1 MRMWDKA
8 KKFFR
13 EFYRRLSLIDW
24 IGAALAILKASKKE
38 DMRVDPKYIVIKPR
52 ILSDENYLRGVSVLR
67 GVLTLIPPAA
77 IAAPVLGLGAM
88 GFKIWKRIALNT
100 EYDALQYPPVDP
112 NMLRLSIEMDTE
124 LKKHYGH
131 LILAHNW
138 DMAAVEELEAVYNDF
153 QFITDGQL
161 LQAKYPDISE
171 EYVMNRTMTNKHN
184 LQMKLSQIEQGL
196 IQVSNSPEIE
206 HNIREAFEFIKELF
220 PAMNDWSLFNSEGFD
235 DVLEI
240 LDTLF

>member
-1 MRMWDKA
+1 M
-8 KKFFR
+8 
-13 EFYRRLSLIDW
+13 IDW
-24 IGAALAILKASKKE
+24 VSIGLSILKAAKKE
-38 DMRVDPKYIVIKPR
+38 DMLVDSKYIVVKPR

-77 IAAPVLGLGAM
+77 IASPILGLGAM

-112 NMLRLSIEMDTE
+112 NMLRLSIVMDTE

-131 LILAHNW
+131 LVLDDNW
-138 DMAAVEELEAVYNDF
+138 NMDVISELEAVYNDF
-153 QFITDGQL
+153 QFITDSQI
-161 LQAKYPDISE
+161 LQAKYPHISDK
-171 EYVMNRTMTNKHN
+171 YIVDKTMFNKHT
-184 LQMKLSQIEQGL
+184 LQTKLTQIEQGL
-196 IQVSNSPEIE
+196 VQVSNSPEIE
-206 HNIREAFEFIKELF
+206 HNIREAFELLKELF

-235 DVLEI
+235 QITEI

>member
-1 MRMWDKA
+1 MWSKI
-8 KKFFR
+8 KKTVTSIW
-13 EFYRRLSLIDW
+13 RRLKLIDW
-24 IGAALAILKASKKE
+24 ISAALSILKAAKKE
-38 DMRVDPKYIVIKPR
+38 DMRVDPKYIVVKPR
-52 ILSDENYLRGVSVLR
+52 ILSDDNYLRGVSVLR

-131 LILAHNW
+131 LILEHNW

-153 QFITDGQL
+153 QFITDGQV
-161 LQAKYPDISE
+161 LQGKYPEIDE
-171 EYVMNRTMTNKHN
+171 EYIMNRTMRNRHN

-196 IQVSNSPEIE
+196 IQVSSSPEIE

-220 PAMNDWSLFNSEGFD
+220 PAMNDWALFNSEGFD
-235 DVLEI
+235 DVIEI